1 MSTWLYQLN
10 AKDWPPETFRYEI
23 WEGKPWRWGYG
34 SKRGGAELKV
44 GDTLIFFYAP
54 SGCDDPGFYGW
65 AVLERH
71 REEDALLYFTP
82 AAPTNRLK
90 MDPWWEEAETKALV
104 DKIRG
109 KMPQATLFIIE
120 RDELKILRSAL
131 RRHLG
136 GGAST
141 Q

>member
-10 AKDWPPETFRYEI
+10 AQDWSPETFRYEI

-34 SKRGGAELKV
+34 TKRGAAELEA

-54 SGCDDPGFYGW
+54 TKCSDPGFYGW

-71 REEDALLYFTP
+71 REEDSLLYFTP
-82 AAPTNRLK
+82 TAPTNRLK
-90 MDPWWEEAETKALV
+90 LDPCWDEGTTKKLV

-109 KMPQATLFIIE
+109 RMTQATLFLIE
-120 RDELKILRSAL
+120 PTELRQLRAAL
-131 RRHLG
+131 RRHLR
-136 GGAST
+136 GA
-141 Q
+141 